1 MTADISDE
9 KSRVF
14 AIQQYELIKI
24 SRYGS
29 NRDQVTAVFPHPP
42 LTGVKLNL
50 IPWRVSRESRGFE
63 VNPWLGL
70 PLRTYIHPGMR

>member
-29 NRDQVTAVFPHPP
+29 NRNQVTAVSSPSP
-42 LTGVKLNL
+42 LTGFFFDVEVKLNL
-50 IPWRVSRESRGFE
+50 IPWRVSRGIKR
-63 VNPWLGL
+63 V
-70 PLRTYIHPGMR
+70 